1 MAAVAPGSPNA
12 MDEILRDFGQIVV
25 DDVRDVLHVN
35 AAGGQVSGYED
46 AEAPLLET
54 GERCGALR
62 LRAVAMDHGGREAF
76 AIQAFGNALSAALGA
91 REH

>member
-1 MAAVAPGSPNA
+1 
-12 MDEILRDFGQIVV
+12 MDEILRYFRQIVV

-54 GERCGALR
+54 GSAVVRCDCER
-62 LRAVAMDHGGREAF
+62 
-76 AIQAFGNALSAALGA
+76 SP
-91 REH
+91 